1 MSYNYVV
8 VDSSG
13 SLVSISSSF
22 PYSKNFV
29 AISSL
34 KSTH

>member
-1 MSYNYVV
+1 MSYNYAV

-13 SLVSISSSF
+13 SLGSSSF
-22 PYSKNFV
+22 PYSKDFV

>member
-13 SLVSISSSF
+13 SLVSSSF
-22 PYSKNFV
+22 PYSKDFV
-29 AISSL
+29 AISGL